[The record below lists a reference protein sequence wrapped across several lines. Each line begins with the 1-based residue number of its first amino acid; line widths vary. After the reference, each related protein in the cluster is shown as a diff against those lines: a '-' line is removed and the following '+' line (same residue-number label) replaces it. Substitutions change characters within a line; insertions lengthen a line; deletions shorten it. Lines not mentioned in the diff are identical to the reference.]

1 MLYPF
6 VPLDKLEKI
15 FGQNMLNDQ
24 SLLQIFLGLVNP
36 DTTKPFECVGTREE
50 VNYSLKLAVEH
61 TRGRLPWLLQYYRS
75 NLYNPQQTY
84 NVEDY
89 YNPEHNIPQEYV
101 NLLAKL

>member
-6 VPLDKLEKI
+6 VPLGKLEKI
-15 FGQNMLNDQ
+15 FGGNMLNDQ

-36 DTTKPFECVGTREE
+36 DLTKPFECVGTREE

-61 TRGRLPWLLQYYRS
+61 TRCHLPYLLQYYRN

-84 NVEDY
+84 NIENY
-89 YNPEHNIPQEYV
+89 YNPEHSIPKEYLE
-101 NLLAKL
+101 LLAKL